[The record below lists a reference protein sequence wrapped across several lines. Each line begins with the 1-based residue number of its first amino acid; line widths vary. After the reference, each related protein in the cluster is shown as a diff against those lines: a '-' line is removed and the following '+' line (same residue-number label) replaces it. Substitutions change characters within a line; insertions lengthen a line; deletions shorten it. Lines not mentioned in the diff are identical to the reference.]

1 MSLLGIDVGITG
13 CKAVAFDYE
22 GHALGQAYRE
32 YHLYQP
38 QPGWMELDPAE
49 VWAAVSAV
57 VREAAAAAGA
67 DQVRALAIATHGES
81 VVPVDAAGAPIYRFI
96 TAIDTRAVAQMRWW
110 EEKLGAKRI
119 FDITGMP
126 PHPMYTANKL
136 MWLREYDPAVFNAA
150 SRFLCMADFLFTR
163 MGLPPTMDHS
173 LASRTMLQD
182 IRARAWD
189 PELLQMAGLE
199 VERLSATVPSGTLLG
214 AISPQVAADLG
225 LAPGAVAVTGG
236 HDHPCG
242 SLGVGAIRAGM
253 VMDSTG
259 TVECVAA
266 AMDRLVLDDN
276 LLRSNLPVEPHTV
289 AGMYLV
295 LGWSAVGGALL
306 KWYRDTFARAEVAE
320 AEAAAS
326 AGSGRGV
333 YDTIL
338 AEAVAGPSPV
348 LILPHFVGSGTP
360 ALDPLS
366 KGAILGLTL
375 STTRGQIVKAIID
388 SVTYEIKLSIDAMEA
403 AGLAIDELRAMGGG
417 AKSALW
423 LQTKADILGRP
434 VKAMDVSEAPCLGC
448 ALLAGVATG
457 VYATPAEAVAR
468 AVRVNRTY
476 EPNPK
481 LLAQYA
487 EKAAL
492 FGEVY
497 PTLTKLNRRL

>member
-1 MSLLGIDVGITG
+1 MSLLGIDVGISG
-13 CKAVAFDYE
+13 CKAVAFDLE
-22 GHALGQAYRE
+22 GHALGQAFRE

-49 VWAAVSAV
+49 VWAAVSDV

-67 DQVRALAIATHGES
+67 DKVRALAISTHGES

-96 TAIDTRAVAQMRWW
+96 TAIDTRAVSQMRWW
-110 EEKLGAKRI
+110 EEKVGAKRL

-136 MWLREYDPAVFNAA
+136 MWLRAYDPAVFNAA
-150 SRFLCMADFLFTR
+150 TRFLCMADFLFTR

-182 IRARAWD
+182 IRTRAWD
-189 PELLQMAGLE
+189 PELLRLAGLDA
-199 VERLSATVPSGTLLG
+199 ERLSATVPSGTLLG
-214 AISPQVAADLG
+214 EIAPQIAADLG
-225 LAPGAVAVTGG
+225 LAAGAVAVTGG
-236 HDHPCG
+236 HDHCCG
-242 SLGVGAIRAGM
+242 SLGVGATREGM

-259 TVECVAA
+259 TVECITAT
-266 AMDRLVLDDN
+266 MQKLVLDDN

-295 LGWSAVGGALL
+295 LGWSSVGGALL

-320 AEAAAS
+320 AER
-326 AGSGRGV
+326 SGRSA
-333 YDTIL
+333 YDVIL
-338 AEAVAGPSPV
+338 AEAVEGPSPV

-360 ALDPLS
+360 ELDPLS

-388 SVTYEIKLSIDAMEA
+388 SVTYEIKLSFDAMEA
-403 AGLAIDELRAMGGG
+403 AGLAINEIRAMGGG
-417 AKSALW
+417 TKSTLW

-457 VYATPAEAVAR
+457 AYASTAEAVAR

-476 EPNPK
+476 EPNPA
-481 LLAQYA
+481 LHDQYA

-492 FGEVY
+492 FAEVY
-497 PTLTKLNRRL
+497 PTLKGLNRKL

>member
-22 GHALGQAYRE
+22 GHTLGQAYRE

-57 VREAAAAAGA
+57 VREAAAHAEAVTAG
-67 DQVRALAIATHGES
+67 DKVRALAIATHGES

-110 EEKLGAKRI
+110 EEKLGAKRL

-136 MWLREYDPAVFNAA
+136 MWLRAYDPAVFNAA

-189 PELLQMAGLE
+189 AELLQLAGLDA
-199 VERLSATVPSGTLLG
+199 ERLSRTVPSGTLLG
-214 AISPQVAADLG
+214 AIAPQVAADLG
-225 LAPGAVAVTGG
+225 LAAGAVAVAGG

-266 AMDRLVLDDN
+266 AMDKLVLDDN

-295 LGWSAVGGALL
+295 LGWSSVGGALL

-320 AEAAAS
+320 AQRAGLSTYDLILGEA
-326 AGSGRGV
+326 
-333 YDTIL
+333 TP
-338 AEAVAGPSPV
+338 GPSPV

-360 ALDPLS
+360 ALDPIS
-366 KGAILGLTL
+366 KGAIVGLTL

-417 AKSALW
+417 AKSSLW

-448 ALLAGVATG
+448 ALLAGIATG
-457 VYATPAEAVAR
+457 VYGSPAEAVAR

-481 LLAQYA
+481 LQAQYA
-487 EKAAL
+487 EKAAVYA
-492 FGEVY
+492 EVY
-497 PTLTKLNRRL
+497 PTLKGLNRKL

>member
-13 CKAVAFDYE
+13 CKAVAFDLE

-67 DQVRALAIATHGES
+67 AAAGDKVTALAIATHGES

-110 EEKLGAKRI
+110 EERLGAKRL

-136 MWLREYDPAVFNAA
+136 MWLRDYDPGVFNAA

-182 IRARAWD
+182 IRTRKWD
-189 PELLQMAGLE
+189 PGLLEMAGLDAR
-199 VERLSATVPSGTLLG
+199 RLSATVPSGTLLG
-214 AISPQVAADLG
+214 AIAPQVAADLG
-225 LAPGAVAVTGG
+225 LAAGAVAVTGG
-236 HDHPCG
+236 HDHCCG
-242 SLGVGAIRAGM
+242 SLGVGAIREGM

-266 AMDRLVLDDN
+266 AMDKLVLDDN

-295 LGWSAVGGALL
+295 LGWSSVGGALL

-320 AEAAAS
+320 AER
-326 AGSGRGV
+326 SGRGI
-333 YDTIL
+333 YDVIL
-338 AEAVAGPSPV
+338 AEAVEGPSPV

-417 AKSALW
+417 AKSSLW
-423 LQTKADILGRP
+423 LQTKSDILGRP

-448 ALLAGVATG
+448 ALLAGIATG
-457 VYATPAEAVAR
+457 VYASPAEAVAR

-476 EPNPK
+476 EPDLK
-481 LLAQYA
+481 LHAQYA

-497 PTLTKLNRRL
+497 PALAGLNRKL

>member
-1 MSLLGIDVGITG
+1 MSLLGIDVGISG

-22 GHALGQAYRE
+22 GHTLGQAFRE

-49 VWAAVSAV
+49 VWAAVSGV

-67 DQVRALAIATHGES
+67 AAAGDKVTALAIATHGES
-81 VVPVDAAGAPIYRFI
+81 VVPVDATGAPIYRFI
-96 TAIDTRAVAQMRWW
+96 TAIDTRAVKQMQWW
-110 EEKLGAKRI
+110 EEKVGAKRL

-136 MWLREYDPAVFNAA
+136 MWLRAYDPAVFNAA
-150 SRFLCMADFLFTR
+150 ARFLCMADFLFTR

-182 IRARAWD
+182 IRTRKWD
-189 PELLQMAGLE
+189 PELLRLAGLE
-199 VERLSATVPSGTLLG
+199 AERLSATVPSGTLLG
-214 AISPQVAADLG
+214 EIAPQVAADLG
-225 LAPGAVAVTGG
+225 LAAGAVAVTGG
-236 HDHPCG
+236 HDHCCG
-242 SLGVGAIRAGM
+242 SLGVGATRAGM
-253 VMDSTG
+253 MMDSTG
-259 TVECVAA
+259 TVECVTAV
-266 AMDRLVLDDN
+266 METLVLDDN

-289 AGMYLV
+289 AGMYVV
-295 LGWSAVGGALL
+295 LGWSSVGGALL
-306 KWYRDTFARAEVAE
+306 KWYRDTFARAEIAE
-320 AEAAAS
+320 AER
-326 AGSGRGV
+326 SGRSA
-333 YDTIL
+333 YDVIL
-338 AEAVAGPSPV
+338 AEAVEGPSPV

-403 AGLAIDELRAMGGG
+403 AGLAINELRAMGGG
-417 AKSALW
+417 TKSTLW

-457 VYATPAEAVAR
+457 VYASTAEAVTR

-481 LLAQYA
+481 LHDQYA
-487 EKAAL
+487 EKAAVYA
-492 FGEVY
+492 EVY
-497 PTLTKLNRRL
+497 PTLKGLNRKL

>member
-1 MSLLGIDVGITG
+1 MSLLGIDVGISG
-13 CKAVAFDYE
+13 CKAVAFDLE
-22 GHALGQAYRE
+22 GHTLGQAYRE
-32 YHLYQP
+32 YYLHQP

-49 VWAAVSAV
+49 VWAAVSGAA
-57 VREAAAAAGA
+57 REAAAAAGA
-67 DQVRALAIATHGES
+67 DKVTALAISTHGES
-81 VVPVDAAGAPIYRFI
+81 VVPVDAAGQPIYRFI

-110 EEKLGAKRI
+110 EERLGAKRL
-119 FDITGMP
+119 FAITGMP

-136 MWLREYDPAVFNAA
+136 MWLREHDPAVFNAA

-189 PELLQMAGLE
+189 PELLRLAGLDAG
-199 VERLSATVPSGTLLG
+199 RLSATVPSGTLLG
-214 AISPQVAADLG
+214 EIAPQVAAELG

-236 HDHPCG
+236 HDHCCG

-266 AMDRLVLDDN
+266 AMDKPVLDNN
-276 LLRSNLPVEPHTV
+276 LLAGNLPVEPHTV

-295 LGWSAVGGALL
+295 LGWSSVGGALL
-306 KWYRDTFARAEVAE
+306 KWYRDTFARAEVE
-320 AEAAAS
+320 EAARGGRS
-326 AGSGRGV
+326 A
-333 YDTIL
+333 YDLIL
-338 AEAVAGPSPV
+338 AEAVEGPSPV

-366 KGAILGLTL
+366 KGAMVGLTL

-403 AGLAIDELRAMGGG
+403 AGIAINELRAMGGG
-417 AKSALW
+417 AKSSKW

-476 EPNPK
+476 EPDMV
-481 LLAQYA
+481 LHSQYA

-492 FGEVY
+492 YAEVY
-497 PTLTKLNRRL
+497 PALKGLNHGL

>member
-22 GHALGQAYRE
+22 GHTLGQAYRE

-57 VREAAAAAGA
+57 VREAAAHAEAVTAG
-67 DQVRALAIATHGES
+67 DKVRALAIATHGES

-110 EEKLGAKRI
+110 EEKLGAKRL

-136 MWLREYDPAVFNAA
+136 MWLRAYDPAVFNAA

-189 PELLQMAGLE
+189 AELLQLAGLDA
-199 VERLSATVPSGTLLG
+199 ERLSRTVPSGTLLG
-214 AISPQVAADLG
+214 AIAPQVAADLG
-225 LAPGAVAVTGG
+225 LAAGAVAVAGG

-266 AMDRLVLDDN
+266 AMDKLVLDDN

-295 LGWSAVGGALL
+295 LGWSSVGGALL

-320 AEAAAS
+320 AQRAGLSTYDLILGEA
-326 AGSGRGV
+326 
-333 YDTIL
+333 TP
-338 AEAVAGPSPV
+338 GPSPV

-360 ALDPLS
+360 ALDPIS
-366 KGAILGLTL
+366 KGAIVGLTL

-417 AKSALW
+417 AKSSLW

-448 ALLAGVATG
+448 ALLAGIATG
-457 VYATPAEAVAR
+457 VYGSPAEAVAR

-476 EPNPK
+476 EPKPK
-481 LLAQYA
+481 LQAQYA
-487 EKAAL
+487 EKAAVYA
-492 FGEVY
+492 EVY
-497 PTLTKLNRRL
+497 PTLKGLNRKL

>member
-1 MSLLGIDVGITG
+1 MSLLGIDVGISG
-13 CKAVAFDYE
+13 CKAVAFDLE
-22 GHALGQAYRE
+22 GHTLGQAYRE

-49 VWAAVSAV
+49 VWAAVSGV
-57 VREAAAAAGA
+57 VREVSAAVGA
-67 DQVRALAIATHGES
+67 DKVTALAVSTHGES
-81 VVPVDAAGAPIYRFI
+81 VVPVDATGEPIYRFI
-96 TAIDTRAVAQMRWW
+96 TAIDTRAVSQMQWW
-110 EEKLGAKRI
+110 EEKLGAERL
-119 FDITGMP
+119 FAITGMP

-136 MWLREYDPAVFNAA
+136 MWLREYDPPVFHKAT
-150 SRFLCMADFLFTR
+150 RFLCMADFLFTR

-182 IRARAWD
+182 IRTCTWD
-189 PELLQMAGLE
+189 AGMLALAGLDA
-199 VERLSATVPSGTLLG
+199 ERLSATVPSGTLLG
-214 AISPQVAADLG
+214 EIAPQVAAELG
-225 LAPGAVAVTGG
+225 LAAGAVAVTGG
-236 HDHPCG
+236 HDHCCG
-242 SLGVGAIRAGM
+242 SLGVGATSEGM

-259 TVECVAA
+259 TVECVTAT
-266 AMDRLVLDDN
+266 MKTLVLDQN

-295 LGWSAVGGALL
+295 LGWSSVGGALL
-306 KWYRDTFARAEVAE
+306 KWYRDTFASAEVAE
-320 AEAAAS
+320 AER
-326 AGSGRGV
+326 SGRSA
-333 YDTIL
+333 YDVIL
-338 AEAVAGPSPV
+338 GEAVEGPSPV

-360 ALDPLS
+360 ALDPHS

-403 AGLAIDELRAMGGG
+403 AGLVINELRAMGGG

-423 LQTKADILGRP
+423 LQTKADILGKP

-457 VYATPAEAVAR
+457 LYASTAEAVAR

-481 LLAQYA
+481 LQPQYA
-487 EKAAL
+487 EKAAIYAD
-492 FGEVY
+492 VY
-497 PTLTKLNRRL
+497 PTLAALNHRM